1 MAAPIQL
8 NANLNLNPASINA
21 SAKQVQQ
28 ALGRITGQAS
38 EFQKSLDASTAR
50 VFAFGATTAVIAGVG
65 TAFKKLIGT
74 TITVQDEL
82 IKINAILGASAK
94 DFGAFRDAIFN
105 AAKSTGQSFQTVAAG
120 AGELAR
126 QGLNAAETSKR
137 LEAAMILTRVSGL
150 GAEQSVKALTAAING
165 FQSAGLTAVDVTNR
179 LVAVDTRF
187 AVSAQ
192 DLADGFSRAGST
204 AEDAGVSFNQLLGLI
219 TAVEQKTA
227 RGGAVIGNA
236 FKSIF
241 TRLSRGKTIDQL
253 QQLGVEIDASQSGVQ
268 KLEALSNALEKISDP
283 TKASA
288 IKELAGGVFQIN
300 VVSAALK
307 DLSSETS
314 IFAKATDAAANA
326 GNDAF
331 ERNAELSKS
340 LASQINL
347 LVVSVT
353 DFAEKV
359 GSITFG
365 PLLED
370 LISVASKASDVLGNA
385 LTADTIGG
393 KFIAGFFK
401 VVGKFIAGPGLVLI
415 TKAFFNIFRMV
426 TKFAAEGFKSVMA
439 MGSQAEKV
447 KSIESGIVDLLGKD
461 AKLRAVLNSKTATQ
475 AQKEQAVINA
485 IKAEN
490 RLLVQQQLILTN
502 IANVASR
509 RGVAGYDAGKGF
521 TGKGGKKFAAGF
533 QQEEAT
539 AMMLGASP
547 NVSAH
552 YGKGTIGGQRF
563 IMNDQ
568 EKEIPNFGSNGDSAV
583 IPMYARGYPVGNPAG
598 YARGRPRKIKQLNAD
613 ERYGMIVAESG
624 SKTTQDLFISQTS
637 RGISATKGAGDNSVA
652 KVTVPTYRLNNSKA
666 KGGMNKHRNS
676 LVRKYTDL
684 FTSDSITMAKMI
696 SGGEMPDPVRA
707 KDIKKTLNAGSA
719 KSSIGSVFESGVGA
733 LLSTDDFKDFQNR
746 AAGSLMDFKGNSLTN
761 LKGGVNPFNI
771 PPSTVGIEA
780 KHSSS
785 LAGGAAE
792 KIYKILGAPVTAA
805 EKRNKI
811 KPSERERRRAFQ
823 QKGKAA
829 GHIPRYAAGTTN
841 VNSRRHRARRFVGNS
856 RLSQDFMQL
865 GQGVSSGVN
874 RVKDSGVG
882 RRISS
887 ATQNNQKFMQNEGS
901 GFKMMAMSMAL
912 SGAASGLDSL
922 AASAKEAGNETGALA
937 ANTGS
942 AAAQTAS
949 MGAMFGPLGAGIG
962 AAVGALGSLTMAVF
976 EQRKAMHQAKADL
989 ETTNEVIS
997 NRQGGMARERAAR
1010 KEFGFISGDSIF
1022 KEAQKQQEA
1031 GMGDRTK
1038 DITRLQTILN
1048 TSQSIQELD
1057 DASDQLVKVYK
1068 EVGEAM
1074 SIRRNIEDLEKSI
1087 DATTKRLKSVQLAA
1101 GEKISKFK
1109 SDIFNQQVM
1118 NTAGSSLLGSMK
1130 GPQAASL
1137 QRQLSTNSDI
1147 LGVSNAQAGL
1157 QEAKLDES
1165 NLVVGSEEQIKAAQA
1180 TRQASDSFKAKIV
1193 AAATNMQVR
1202 MNAITDRT
1210 EAIRIE
1216 GEQNRME
1223 MVRNSFSGLAS
1234 SFTSGKF
1241 DIGNAIGIG
1250 KQIAAERDPQR
1261 KAQMAAELEAEMDAK
1276 GVAQAVRDIVLK
1288 ASGVSSKS
1296 MADATMTNQF
1306 ENVPKNLRGK
1316 IRGTFNKE
1324 GNKKAAELD
1333 AEAEVLKAELE
1344 ALKKKFKKLN
1354 TNFNVDGVVASIADL
1369 NKNLSDASSNLSSF
1383 ASATNSV
1390 TSIAS
1395 KVTKATADISTLT
1408 DMNIV
1413 VIDKLKTRI
1422 ETLESELESI
1432 KPKE

>member
-21 SAKQVQQ
+21 SARQVQQ

-65 TAFKKLIGT
+65 TAFKRLIST

-94 DFGAFRDAIFN
+94 DFGAFRDAVFN
-105 AAKSTGQSFQTVAAG
+105 AAKATGQSFQTVAAG

-204 AEDAGVSFNQLLGLI
+204 AEDAGVSFNELLGLI

-268 KLEALSNALEKISDP
+268 KLEALSNALAKISDP

-326 GNDAF
+326 GNDGF

-385 LTADTIGG
+385 LEADTIGG
-393 KFIAGFFK
+393 KFISGFFK

-439 MGSQAEKV
+439 MGSQAEKI

-461 AKLRAVLNSKTATQ
+461 EKLRTILNSKTATQ
-475 AQKEQAVINA
+475 AQKEQAVISA
-485 IKAEN
+485 IKTEN
-490 RLLVQQQLILTN
+490 QLLVQQQQILTN
-502 IANVASR
+502 IANVAAR
-509 RGVAGYDAGKGF
+509 RGVSGYGAGKGF

-533 QQEEAT
+533 RQEEAT

-547 NVSAH
+547 DVSAH
-552 YGKGTIGGQRF
+552 YGKGTIGGKRF
-563 IMNDQ
+563 IMNSQ

-583 IPMYARGYPVGNPAG
+583 IPMYARGY
-598 YARGRPRKIKQLNAD
+598 ARGRPRKIKQLNAD
-613 ERYGMIVAESG
+613 QRYGMIVAESG
-624 SKTTQDLFISQTS
+624 SKTAQDFFISQTS

-771 PPSTVGIEA
+771 PPSTEGIEA

-805 EKRNKI
+805 EKRDKI
-811 KPSERERRRAFQ
+811 KPSEREGRRAFQ
-823 QKGKAA
+823 QKAIKRKGKAA
-829 GHIPRYAAGTTN
+829 GHMPRYAAGTTN
-841 VNSRRHRARRFVGNS
+841 VNSRIHRMKRS
-856 RLSQDFMQL
+856 QL
-865 GQGVSSGVN
+865 GQRFGAASASS
-874 RVKDSGVG
+874 
-882 RRISS
+882 
-887 ATQNNQKFMQNEGS
+887 QKFMQTEGG
-901 GFKMMAMSMAL
+901 GFKMMGLGMAL
-912 SGAASGLDSL
+912 SAASSGLDSL
-922 AASAKEAGNETGALA
+922 AASSREAGNTNTALA
-937 ANTGS
+937 ASTGS
-942 AAAQTAS
+942 AAMQTAS
-949 MGAMFGPLGAGIG
+949 MGAMFGPLGAAIG
-962 AAVGALGSLTMAVF
+962 GAVGALGGLAMAVL
-976 EQRKAMHQAKADL
+976 EQREAMHQAEASL
-989 ETTNEVIS
+989 ENTQEVMA
-997 NRQGGMARERAAR
+997 NRQRGRGRERAAR
-1010 KEFGFISGDSIF
+1010 EEFGFVSGDSIF
-1022 KEAQKQQEA
+1022 KEAQKQTKA
-1031 GMGDRTK
+1031 GMSDRTK

-1048 TSQSIQELD
+1048 TSESIQELD
-1057 DASDQLVKVYK
+1057 DASDQLIKVYE
-1068 EVGEAM
+1068 EVGKAM
-1074 SIRRNIEDLEKSI
+1074 SIRRNIEDLKKSI
-1087 DATTKRLKSVQLAA
+1087 DATTKKLKSIQLAA
-1101 GEKISKFK
+1101 GEKISKFQ

-1118 NTAGSSLLGSMK
+1118 NTAGSTLLGSMQ

-1147 LGVSNAQAGL
+1147 LGVSSAQAGL
-1157 QEAKLDES
+1157 QQAKVDES

-1180 TRQASDSFKAKIV
+1180 TRKAADSFKAKIV

-1202 MNAITDRT
+1202 MNAINERA
-1210 EAIRIE
+1210 EAIKDE
-1216 GEQNRME
+1216 GERNRME

-1241 DIGNAIGIG
+1241 DIGNAIGVG
-1250 KQIAAERDPQR
+1250 KRIAAERDPQR

-1276 GVAQAVRDIVLK
+1276 GVAQAVKDIVLK

-1306 ENVPKNLRGK
+1306 ENVPKNLRGE

-1324 GNKKAAELD
+1324 GRDKQKALD
-1333 AEAEVLKAELE
+1333 EEAEVFRKELGSVR
-1344 ALKKKFKKLN
+1344 AKFKKLN
-1354 TNFNVDGVVASIADL
+1354 DNFDVDGVVSSVGRL
-1369 NKNLSDASSNLSSF
+1369 NKNLIDAGNNMSAF
-1383 ASATNSV
+1383 ANATGSITSV
-1390 TSIAS
+1390 AS
-1395 KVTKATADISTLT
+1395 KVTKATTDISVLT
-1408 DMNIV
+1408 DMNIL

-1422 ETLESELESI
+1422 ETLEGELESI

>member
-65 TAFKKLIGT
+65 TAFKKLIST

-94 DFGAFRDAIFN
+94 DFGAFRDAVFN
-105 AAKSTGQSFQTVAAG
+105 AAKATGQSFQTVAAG

-204 AEDAGVSFNQLLGLI
+204 AEDAGVSFNELLGLI

-268 KLEALSNALEKISDP
+268 KLEALSNALGKISDP

-370 LISVASKASDVLGNA
+370 LISVASKASDVLGGA
-385 LTADTIGG
+385 LEADTIGG
-393 KFIAGFFK
+393 KFISGFFK

-461 AKLRAVLNSKTATQ
+461 AKLRTILNSKTATQ

-502 IANVASR
+502 IANVAAR
-509 RGVAGYDAGKGF
+509 RGVSGYDAGKGF
-521 TGKGGKKFAAGF
+521 TGKGGKKFASGF
-533 QQEEAT
+533 QQEEAA

-547 NVSAH
+547 DVSAH

-563 IMNDQ
+563 IMNSQ

-583 IPMYARGYPVGNPAG
+583 IPMYARGYAK
-598 YARGRPRKIKQLNAD
+598 GRPRKIKQLNAD
-613 ERYGMIVAESG
+613 QRYGMIVAESG
-624 SKTTQDLFISQTS
+624 SKTDQDFFISQTS

-652 KVTVPTYRLNNSKA
+652 KVNVPTYRLNNSKA

-684 FTSDSITMAKMI
+684 FTNDSITMAKMI

-707 KDIKKTLNAGSA
+707 KDIKKTLNKGSA

-746 AAGSLMDFKGNSLTN
+746 AAGSLMDFRGNSLTN

-771 PPSTVGIEA
+771 PPSTEGIEA

-811 KPSERERRRAFQ
+811 KPSAREKRRAFQ

-829 GHIPRYAAGTTN
+829 GHMPRYAAGTTN
-841 VNSRRHRARRFVGNS
+841 VNSRMHRIKR
-856 RLSQDFMQL
+856 SQFGQNFGSAVSKNQNFMQ
-865 GQGVSSGVN
+865 
-874 RVKDSGVG
+874 
-882 RRISS
+882 
-887 ATQNNQKFMQNEGS
+887 TEGG
-901 GFKMMAMSMAL
+901 GFKMMGLGMAL
-912 SGAASGLDSL
+912 SGASAGLDSL
-922 AASAKEAGNETGALA
+922 AASAKEAGNSNGALA
-937 ANTGS
+937 ASTGS
-942 AAAQTAS
+942 AAMQTAS
-949 MGAMFGPLGAGIG
+949 MGAMFGPLGAAIG
-962 AAVGALGSLTMAVF
+962 GVVGALGSLAMAVF
-976 EQRKAMHQAKADL
+976 DQRDEAEKAEAAL
-989 ETTNEVIS
+989 ENTQKVIA
-997 NRQGGMARERAAR
+997 NRQGGMAKERAAR
-1010 KEFGFISGDSIF
+1010 NEFGFVSGHDAF
-1022 KEAQKQQEA
+1022 KEAQDQKNA
-1031 GMGDRTK
+1031 GMGDRAK

-1048 TSQSIQELD
+1048 TSESIQELD
-1057 DASDQLVKVYK
+1057 DASDQLIKVYK

-1087 DATTKRLKSVQLAA
+1087 DATTKKLKSVQLAA
-1101 GEKISKFK
+1101 GEKISKFQ

-1118 NTAGSSLLGSMK
+1118 NTAGSTLLGSMK

-1147 LGVSNAQAGL
+1147 LGVSSAQSGL
-1157 QEAKLDES
+1157 QKAKLDES

-1180 TRQASDSFKAKIV
+1180 TRQAADSFKAKIV
-1193 AAATNMQVR
+1193 TAATNMQVR

-1210 EAIRIE
+1210 EAIRIA
-1216 GEQNRME
+1216 GEQNRID

-1241 DIGNAIGIG
+1241 DVGNAIGIG

-1261 KAQMAAELEAEMDAK
+1261 KAQMAAELEAEMNAK
-1276 GVAQAVRDIVLK
+1276 GVAQLVRDIVLE

-1306 ENVPKNLRGK
+1306 ENVPKNLRGQ

-1324 GNKKAAELD
+1324 ENKKAAELD
-1333 AEAEVLKAELE
+1333 AEAAVLKTELE
-1344 ALKKKFKKLN
+1344 ALRKKFKNLN
-1354 TNFNVDGVVASIADL
+1354 ENFNVDGVVTSIANL
-1369 NKNLSDASSNLSSF
+1369 NTNLSAASTNLSSF

-1395 KVTKATADISTLT
+1395 KVTKATADISILT

-1422 ETLESELESI
+1422 ETLEGELESI

>member
-65 TAFKKLIGT
+65 TAFKKLIST

-82 IKINAILGASAK
+82 IKINAILGASTK
-94 DFGAFRDAIFN
+94 DFGAFRDAVFN

-179 LVAVDTRF
+179 LIAVDTRF

-204 AEDAGVSFNQLLGLI
+204 AEDAGVSFNELLGLI

-268 KLEALSNALEKISDP
+268 KLEALSNALAKISDP

-385 LTADTIGG
+385 LEADTIGG
-393 KFIAGFFK
+393 KFISGFFK
-401 VVGKFIAGPGLVLI
+401 VVGKFIAGPGLILI

-461 AKLRAVLNSKTATQ
+461 AKLRATLNSKTATQ

-502 IANVASR
+502 IANVAAR
-509 RGVAGYDAGKGF
+509 RGVSGYGAGKGF
-521 TGKGGKKFAAGF
+521 TGKGGNKFASGF
-533 QQEEAT
+533 QQEEAA

-547 NVSAH
+547 DVSAH
-552 YGKGTIGGQRF
+552 YGKGTIGGRRF
-563 IMNDQ
+563 IMNSQ

-613 ERYGMIVAESG
+613 QRYGMIVAESG
-624 SKTTQDLFISQTS
+624 SKTDQDFFISQTS
-637 RGISATKGAGDNSVA
+637 RGISATKGSGDNTVA
-652 KVTVPTYRLNNSKA
+652 KVNVPTYRLNNQKA

-684 FTSDSITMAKMI
+684 FTNDSITMAKMI

-707 KDIKKTLNAGSA
+707 KNIKRTLNKGSA

-746 AAGSLMDFKGNSLTN
+746 AAGSLMDFRGNSLTN

-771 PPSTVGIEA
+771 PPSTEGIEA

-792 KIYKILGAPVTAA
+792 KIYKILGSPMTAA
-805 EKRNKI
+805 EKRAKI
-811 KPSERERRRAFQ
+811 KPSKLEARRAFQ

-829 GHIPRYAAGTTN
+829 GHMPRYAAGTRN
-841 VNSRRHRARRFVGNS
+841 VNSRIHRIRR
-856 RLSQDFMQL
+856 SQFGQNFGSAVSSNQNFMQ
-865 GQGVSSGVN
+865 
-874 RVKDSGVG
+874 
-882 RRISS
+882 
-887 ATQNNQKFMQNEGS
+887 TEGG
-901 GFKMMAMSMAL
+901 GFKMMGLGMAL
-912 SGAASGLDSL
+912 SAASSGLDSL
-922 AASAKEAGNETGALA
+922 AASAKEAGNSNGALA
-937 ANTGS
+937 ASTGS
-942 AAAQTAS
+942 AAMQTAS
-949 MGAMFGPLGAGIG
+949 MGAMFGPLGAAIG
-962 AAVGALGSLTMAVF
+962 GVVGALGSLAMAVF
-976 EQRKAMHQAKADL
+976 DQIDEAEKAEAAL
-989 ETTNEVIS
+989 ENTREVIA
-997 NRQGGMARERAAR
+997 NRQEGMAKERAAR
-1010 KEFGFISGDSIF
+1010 NEFGFVSGHDAF
-1022 KEAQKQQEA
+1022 KEAQNQKDA

-1048 TSQSIQELD
+1048 TSDSIQELD
-1057 DASDQLVKVYK
+1057 DASNQLVKVYK
-1068 EVGEAM
+1068 EVGKAM

-1087 DATTKRLKSVQLAA
+1087 DATTKKLKSVQLAA
-1101 GEKISKFK
+1101 GEKISKFQ

-1118 NTAGSSLLGSMK
+1118 NTAGSTLLGSMQ

-1147 LGVSNAQAGL
+1147 LGVSSAQAGL
-1157 QEAKLDES
+1157 QKAKVDES

-1210 EAIRIE
+1210 EAIRIA
-1216 GEQNRME
+1216 GEQNRIE

-1241 DIGNAIGIG
+1241 DIGNAIGVG

-1261 KAQMAAELEAEMDAK
+1261 KAQMAAELEAEMNAK
-1276 GVAQAVRDIVLK
+1276 GVAQAVRDIILK

-1296 MADATMTNQF
+1296 MADATMANQF
-1306 ENVPKNLRGK
+1306 ENVPKNLRGQ

-1324 GNKKAAELD
+1324 ENKKAAELD
-1333 AEAEVLKAELE
+1333 AEAAVLKTELE
-1344 ALKKKFKKLN
+1344 SLKKKFKNLN
-1354 TNFNVDGVVASIADL
+1354 ENFNVDGVVTSIANL
-1369 NKNLSDASSNLSSF
+1369 NTNLSAASTNLSSF

-1422 ETLESELESI
+1422 ETLEGELESI

>member
-65 TAFKKLIGT
+65 TAFKKLIST

-82 IKINAILGASAK
+82 IKINAILGASTK
-94 DFGAFRDAIFN
+94 DFGAFRDAVFN
-105 AAKSTGQSFQTVAAG
+105 AAKATGQSFQTVAAG

-204 AEDAGVSFNQLLGLI
+204 AEDAGVSFNELLGLI

-268 KLEALSNALEKISDP
+268 KLEALSNALAKISDP

-385 LTADTIGG
+385 LEADTIGG
-393 KFIAGFFK
+393 KFISGFFK
-401 VVGKFIAGPGLVLI
+401 VVGKFIAGPGLILI

-439 MGSQAEKV
+439 MGSQAEKI

-461 AKLRAVLNSKTATQ
+461 AKLRTILNSKTATQ
-475 AQKEQAVINA
+475 AQKEQAVISA
-485 IKAEN
+485 IKREN
-490 RLLVQQQLILTN
+490 QLLVKQQQILTN
-502 IANVASR
+502 IANVAAR
-509 RGVAGYDAGKGF
+509 RGVSGYGAGKGF

-533 QQEEAT
+533 RQEEAA

-547 NVSAH
+547 DVKAH
-552 YGKGTIGGQRF
+552 YGEGTINGQNF
-563 IMNDQ
+563 IMNNQ
-568 EKEIPNFGSNGDSAV
+568 EIEEKNAFPNGDSAV
-583 IPMYARGYPVGNPAG
+583 IPLYARGYPVGNPAG
-598 YARGRPRKIKQLNAD
+598 YKKRGRPRKIQQLNAD
-613 ERYGMIVAESG
+613 QRYGMIVAESG
-624 SKTTQDLFISQTS
+624 SKTDQDFFISQTS
-637 RGISATKGAGDNSVA
+637 RGISATKGAGDNTVA
-652 KVTVPTYRLNNSKA
+652 KVNVPTYRLNNQKA

-676 LVRKYTDL
+676 LIRKYTDL
-684 FTSDSITMAKMI
+684 FTNDSITMAKMI
-696 SGGEMPDPVRA
+696 SGGQLPDPAKA
-707 KDIKKTLNAGSA
+707 KDIKETLNKGSA

-733 LLSTDDFKDFQNR
+733 LLSDDDFKDFQNR
-746 AAGSLMDFKGNSLTN
+746 AAGSLMDFRGNSLTN

-771 PPSTVGIEA
+771 PTSTVGVEA

-805 EKRNKI
+805 EKRAKI
-811 KPSERERRRAFQ
+811 KPSKREARRAFQ
-823 QKGKAA
+823 QKGRAA
-829 GHIPRYAAGTTN
+829 GHMPRYATGHMPRYAAGTTN
-841 VNSRRHRARRFVGNS
+841 VNSRIHRMKRS
-856 RLSQDFMQL
+856 QL
-865 GQGVSSGVN
+865 GQRFGAASASS
-874 RVKDSGVG
+874 
-882 RRISS
+882 
-887 ATQNNQKFMQNEGS
+887 QKFMQTEGG
-901 GFKMMAMSMAL
+901 GFKMMGLGMAL
-912 SGAASGLDSL
+912 SAASSGLDSL
-922 AASAKEAGNETGALA
+922 AASSREAGNTNTALA
-937 ANTGS
+937 ASTGS
-942 AAAQTAS
+942 AAMQTAS
-949 MGAMFGPLGAGIG
+949 MGAMFGPLGAAIG
-962 AAVGALGSLTMAVF
+962 GAVGALGGLAMAVL
-976 EQRKAMHQAKADL
+976 EQREEMHQAKAAL
-989 ETTNEVIS
+989 ENTQEVVA
-997 NRQGGMARERAAR
+997 NRQAGMARERAAR
-1010 KEFGFISGDSIF
+1010 EEFSFFSGDSIF
-1022 KEAQKQQEA
+1022 KEAQKQTKA
-1031 GMGDRTK
+1031 GMSDKTK

-1048 TSQSIQELD
+1048 TSDSIQELD
-1057 DASDQLVKVYK
+1057 DASNQLVKVYQ
-1068 EVGEAM
+1068 EVGKAM
-1074 SIRRNIEDLEKSI
+1074 SIRRNIKDLEDSI
-1087 DATTKRLKSVQLAA
+1087 DATTKKLKSIQLSA
-1101 GEKISKFK
+1101 GEKISKFQ

-1118 NTAGSSLLGSMK
+1118 NTAGSTLLGSMR

-1147 LGVSNAQAGL
+1147 LGVSSAQAGL
-1157 QEAKLDES
+1157 QQAKLDES

-1180 TRQASDSFKAKIV
+1180 TRKAADSFKAKIV

-1202 MNAITDRT
+1202 MNAINERA
-1210 EAIRIE
+1210 EAIKDE
-1216 GEQNRME
+1216 GERNRME

-1241 DIGNAIGIG
+1241 DVGKAIGVAKGISS
-1250 KQIAAERDPQR
+1250 ERDPEV
-1261 KAQMAAELEAEMDAK
+1261 KAQRAAELQAEFTAK
-1276 GVAQAVRDIVLK
+1276 GISQAVQDIILK
-1288 ASGVSSKS
+1288 RGGLDPNKLDS
-1296 MADATMTNQF
+1296 ATMANKF
-1306 ENVPKNLRGK
+1306 APIANKGLRDE
-1316 IRGTFNKE
+1316 IRGTFNQEGKE
-1324 GNKKAAELD
+1324 KQKALD
-1333 AEAEVLKAELE
+1333 EEAEVLKKELGSVR
-1344 ALKKKFKKLN
+1344 AKFKKLN
-1354 TNFNVDGVVASIADL
+1354 DNFDVDGVVSSVGLL
-1369 NKNLSDASSNLSSF
+1369 NKNLIDAGKNMSAF
-1383 ASATNSV
+1383 ANATGSITSV
-1390 TSIAS
+1390 AS
-1395 KVTKATADISTLT
+1395 KVTKATTEISVLT
-1408 DMNIV
+1408 DMNIE

-1422 ETLESELESI
+1422 TTLEGELQSL
-1432 KPKE
+1432 KPKG

>member
-65 TAFKKLIGT
+65 TAFKRLIST

-94 DFGAFRDAIFN
+94 DFGAFRDAVFN
-105 AAKSTGQSFQTVAAG
+105 AAKATGQSFQTVAAG

-204 AEDAGVSFNQLLGLI
+204 AEDAGVSFNELLGLI

-253 QQLGVEIDASQSGVQ
+253 QELGVEIDASQSGVK

-370 LISVASKASDVLGNA
+370 LISVASKASEVLGGA
-385 LTADTIGG
+385 LEADTIGG
-393 KFIAGFFK
+393 KFISGFFK
-401 VVGKFIAGPGLVLI
+401 VVGKFIAGPGLILI

-426 TKFAAEGFKSVMA
+426 TKFAAEGFKSIMA
-439 MGSQAEKV
+439 MGSQAEKL
-447 KSIESGIVDLLGKD
+447 KSIEGGIVDLLGKD
-461 AKLRAVLNSKTATQ
+461 AKLRTILNSKTATQ
-475 AQKEQAVINA
+475 AQKEQAVISA
-485 IKAEN
+485 IKTEN
-490 RLLVQQQLILTN
+490 QLLVQQQQILTN
-502 IANVASR
+502 IANVAAR
-509 RGVAGYDAGKGF
+509 RGVSGYGGAGKGF
-521 TGKGGKKFAAGF
+521 TGKGGKKFASGF
-533 QQEEAT
+533 QQEEAA

-547 NVSAH
+547 DVKAH
-552 YGKGTIGGQRF
+552 YGRGTIGGQRF
-563 IMNDQ
+563 IMNSQ

-583 IPMYARGYPVGNPAG
+583 VPIYARGYPAGNPAG
-598 YARGRPRKIKQLNAD
+598 YAKGRPRKMQQLNAD
-613 ERYGMIVAESG
+613 QRYGMIVAESG
-624 SKTTQDLFISQTS
+624 SKTAQDFFISQTS
-637 RGISATKGAGDNSVA
+637 RGISATKGATANSVA
-652 KVTVPTYRLNNSKA
+652 KVNVPTYRLNNSRA
-666 KGGMNKHRNS
+666 KGGMNKHRNG

-684 FTSDSITMAKMI
+684 FTKDSISMAKMI
-696 SGGEMPDPVRA
+696 SGNQLPDPA
-707 KDIKKTLNAGSA
+707 KMADIKKTLNKGSA
-719 KSSIGSVFESGVGA
+719 TSAIGSVFESGVGA
-733 LLSTDDFKDFQNR
+733 LLTDNDFQDFQNR
-746 AAGSLMDFKGNSLTN
+746 AAGSLMDFTGNSVSK
-761 LKGGVNPFNI
+761 LKGGVNPFGIGAN
-771 PPSTVGIEA
+771 TVGLEA
-780 KHSSS
+780 KYSSN

-805 EKRNKI
+805 EKRAKI
-811 KPSERERRRAFQ
+811 KPNKREARRAFQ
-823 QKGKAA
+823 RKGKAA
-829 GHIPRYAAGTTN
+829 GHIPKYFRGYSSPSYMQKGLGRTN
-841 VNSRRHRARRFVGNS
+841 VNRQGLSMPKMGNPFRGGGAS
-856 RLSQDFMQL
+856 MK
-865 GQGVSSGVN
+865 QGIKSSGTI
-874 RVKDSGVG
+874 GAG
-882 RRISS
+882 L
-887 ATQNNQKFMQNEGS
+887 
-901 GFKMMAMSMAL
+901 AL
-912 SGAASGLDSL
+912 SGASMALDSL
-922 AASAKEAGNETGALA
+922 EASAKAAGDENQAMA
-937 ANTGS
+937 AGVAS
-942 AAAQTAS
+942 ATAQTAS
-949 MGAMFGPLGAGIG
+949 MGAMFGPVGAAIG
-962 AAVGALGSLTMAVF
+962 AVVGLLGSLGLA
-976 EQRKAMHQAKADL
+976 L
-989 ETTNEVIS
+989 L
-997 NRQGGMARERAAR
+997 
-1010 KEFGFISGDSIF
+1010 DSIEQLEKAEKDLSNAKNVRVARTNDRKTENQARNRIGTTSEAF
-1022 KEAQKQQEA
+1022 QEAQNQAGFGLKDYTQEIKKA
-1031 GMGDRTK
+1031 QNTLR
-1038 DITRLQTILN
+1038 
-1048 TSQSIQELD
+1048 TSQNVQELHM
-1057 DASDQLVKVYK
+1057 ASDQLTAAYNAVADNM
-1068 EVGEAM
+1068 EVMDKMKDLGKAIAET
-1074 SIRRNIEDLEKSI
+1074 SNELRKIRNSARE
-1087 DATTKRLKSVQLAA
+1087 SV
-1101 GEKISKFK
+1101 SKFK
-1109 SDIFNQQVM
+1109 SDVFNQQVM
-1118 NTAGSSLLGSMK
+1118 NSAGSTLLGSMK
-1130 GPQAASL
+1130 QTPQAVSL
-1137 QRQLSTNSDI
+1137 QSQLSTNSDM
-1147 LGVSNAQAGL
+1147 LNVASAQAGL
-1157 QEAKLDES
+1157 QGAKLDEAD
-1165 NLVVGSEEQIKAAQA
+1165 LVVGSDEQIKAAQA
-1180 TRQASDSFKAKIV
+1180 TRQASDLFKAKIV
-1193 AAATNMQVR
+1193 AAATNMQAR
-1202 MNAITDRT
+1202 MNAINQRAADLQN
-1210 EAIRIE
+1210 ES
-1216 GEQNRME
+1216 EQNRME
-1223 MVRNSFSGLAS
+1223 MVRNSFSGLVS
-1234 SFTSGKF
+1234 SATSGKF
-1241 DIGNAIGIG
+1241 DIGNAIGVG

-1261 KAQMAAELEAEMDAK
+1261 KAQMAAELEAEMNAK
-1276 GVAQAVRDIVLK
+1276 GVAQAVRDIILK

-1296 MADATMTNQF
+1296 MADATMTNKY
-1306 ENVPKNLRGK
+1306 ENVPKNLRGE

-1324 GNKKAAELD
+1324 GNKKQKDLD
-1333 AEAEVLKAELE
+1333 AEAIALDGELKA
-1344 ALKKKFKKLN
+1344 LKNKFKKLN
-1354 TNFNVDGVVASIADL
+1354 TTFNVDGVVTSIADL
-1369 NKNLSDASSNLSSF
+1369 NKNLSDASSKLGSF

-1408 DMNIV
+1408 DSNITLV
-1413 VIDKLKTRI
+1413 GKLQTKI
-1422 ETLESELESI
+1422 EKLEGELESL

>member
-65 TAFKKLIGT
+65 TAFKKLIST

-94 DFGAFRDAIFN
+94 DFGAFRDAVFN
-105 AAKSTGQSFQTVAAG
+105 AAKATGQSFQTVAAG

-204 AEDAGVSFNQLLGLI
+204 AEDAGVSFNELLGLI

-268 KLEALSNALEKISDP
+268 KLEALSNALGKISDP

-370 LISVASKASDVLGNA
+370 LISVASKASDVLGGA
-385 LTADTIGG
+385 LEADTIGG
-393 KFIAGFFK
+393 KFISGFFK

-461 AKLRAVLNSKTATQ
+461 AKLRTILNSKTATQ

-502 IANVASR
+502 IANVAAR
-509 RGVAGYDAGKGF
+509 RGVSGYDAGKGF
-521 TGKGGKKFAAGF
+521 TGKGGKKFASGF
-533 QQEEAT
+533 QQEEAA

-547 NVSAH
+547 DVSAH

-563 IMNDQ
+563 IMNSQ
-568 EKEIPNFGSNGDSAV
+568 EKEIPNFGGNGDSAV
-583 IPMYARGYPVGNPAG
+583 IPMYARGYAK
-598 YARGRPRKIKQLNAD
+598 GRPRKIKQLNAD
-613 ERYGMIVAESG
+613 QRYGMIVAESG
-624 SKTTQDLFISQTS
+624 SKTDQDFFISQTS

-652 KVTVPTYRLNNSKA
+652 KVNVPTYRLNNSKA

-684 FTSDSITMAKMI
+684 FTNDSITMAKMI

-707 KDIKKTLNAGSA
+707 KDIKKTLNKGSA

-771 PPSTVGIEA
+771 PPSTEGIEA

-792 KIYKILGAPVTAA
+792 KIYKILGAPMTAA
-805 EKRNKI
+805 EKQI
-811 KPSERERRRAFQ
+811 KPSKREARRAFKY
-823 QKGKAA
+823 KGKAA

-841 VNSRRHRARRFVGNS
+841 VNSRRHRARRFAGNS
-856 RLSQDFMQL
+856 RLGQDFMQL

-874 RVKDSGVG
+874 RVRDSGVG
-882 RRISS
+882 QRISS
-887 ATQNNQKFMQNEGS
+887 ATQNNQQFMQNEGS

-912 SGAASGLDSL
+912 SGAAAGLDSL
-922 AASAKEAGNETGALA
+922 AASAKEAGNETGAMA
-937 ANTGS
+937 ASTGS
-942 AAAQTAS
+942 AAMQTAS
-949 MGAMFGPLGAGIG
+949 MGAMFGPLGAAIG
-962 AAVGALGSLTMAVF
+962 GVVGALGSLAMAVF
-976 EQRKAMHQAKADL
+976 DQRDEAEKAEAAL
-989 ETTNEVIS
+989 ENTQKVIA

-1010 KEFGFISGDSIF
+1010 NEFGFVSGHDAF
-1022 KEAQKQQEA
+1022 KEAQDQKNA
-1031 GMGDRTK
+1031 GMGDRAK

-1048 TSQSIQELD
+1048 TSESIQELD
-1057 DASDQLVKVYK
+1057 DASDQLIKVYK

-1087 DATTKRLKSVQLAA
+1087 DATTKKLKSVQLAA
-1101 GEKISKFK
+1101 GEKISKFQ

-1118 NTAGSSLLGSMK
+1118 NTAGSTLLGSMK

-1137 QRQLSTNSDI
+1137 QSQLSTNSDI
-1147 LGVSNAQAGL
+1147 LGVSNAQSGL
-1157 QEAKLDES
+1157 QKAKLDES
-1165 NLVVGSEEQIKAAQA
+1165 SLVVGSEEQIKAAQA

-1210 EAIRIE
+1210 EAIRIA
-1216 GEQNRME
+1216 GEQNRID

-1241 DIGNAIGIG
+1241 DVGNAIGIG

-1261 KAQMAAELEAEMDAK
+1261 KAQMAAELEAEMNAK
-1276 GVAQAVRDIVLK
+1276 GVAQLVRDIVLE

-1306 ENVPKNLRGK
+1306 ENVPKNLRGE

-1324 GNKKAAELD
+1324 GNKKQKDLD
-1333 AEAEVLKAELE
+1333 AEAIALDGELKALR
-1344 ALKKKFKKLN
+1344 KKFKNLN
-1354 TNFNVDGVVASIADL
+1354 ENFNVDGVVTSIANL
-1369 NKNLSDASSNLSSF
+1369 NTNLSAASTNLSSF

-1395 KVTKATADISTLT
+1395 KVTKATADISILT

-1422 ETLESELESI
+1422 ETLEGELESI

>member
-65 TAFKKLIGT
+65 TAFKRLIST

-82 IKINAILGASAK
+82 IKINAILGASTK
-94 DFGAFRDAIFN
+94 DFGAFRDAVFN

-204 AEDAGVSFNQLLGLI
+204 AEDAGVSFNELLGLI

-253 QQLGVEIDASQSGVQ
+253 QELGVEIDASQSGVK

-370 LISVASKASDVLGNA
+370 LISVASKASEVLGGA
-385 LTADTIGG
+385 LEADTIGG
-393 KFIAGFFK
+393 KFISGFFK
-401 VVGKFIAGPGLVLI
+401 VVGKFIAGPGLILI

-426 TKFAAEGFKSVMA
+426 TKFAAEGFKSIMA
-439 MGSQAEKV
+439 MGSQAEKL
-447 KSIESGIVDLLGKD
+447 KSIEGGIVDLLGKD

-475 AQKEQAVINA
+475 AQKEQAVISA
-485 IKAEN
+485 IKTEN
-490 RLLVQQQLILTN
+490 QLLVQQQQILTN
-502 IANVASR
+502 IANVAAR
-509 RGVAGYDAGKGF
+509 RGVSGYGGAGKGF

-533 QQEEAT
+533 RQEEAA

-547 NVSAH
+547 DVKAH
-552 YGKGTIGGQRF
+552 YGRGTIGGQRF
-563 IMNDQ
+563 IMNNQEIEQ
-568 EKEIPNFGSNGDSAV
+568 EKAFPNGDSAV
-583 IPMYARGYPVGNPAG
+583 VPLYARGYPVGNPAG
-598 YARGRPRKIKQLNAD
+598 YSKGRPRKIQQLNAD
-613 ERYGMIVAESG
+613 QRYGMIVAESG
-624 SKTTQDLFISQTS
+624 SKTDQDFFISQTS
-637 RGISATKGAGDNSVA
+637 RGISATKGSGDNTVA
-652 KVTVPTYRLNNSKA
+652 KVNVPTYRLNNSKA

-684 FTSDSITMAKMI
+684 FTNDSITMAKMI
-696 SGGEMPDPVRA
+696 SGGQLPDPAKA
-707 KDIKKTLNAGSA
+707 KDIKKTLNKGSA

-733 LLSTDDFKDFQNR
+733 LLSDDDFKDFQNR
-746 AAGSLMDFKGNSLTN
+746 AAGSLMDFRGNSLTN

-780 KHSSS
+780 KHSSN

-811 KPSERERRRAFQ
+811 KPSKREERRAFQ

-829 GHIPRYAAGTTN
+829 GHIPRYAAGTSN
-841 VNSRRHRARRFVGNS
+841 VNSRRHRARRYTADFGQRVSS
-856 RLSQDFMQL
+856 R
-865 GQGVSSGVN
+865 VSSGVD
-874 RVKDSGVG
+874 RVKNSRVG
-882 RRISS
+882 IKVGSELKKSS
-887 ATQNNQKFMQNEGS
+887 EFMESEGS

-912 SGAASGLDSL
+912 SGAAAGLDSL
-922 AASAKEAGNETGALA
+922 AASAEEAGNANGALA
-937 ANTGS
+937 ASTGS

-962 AAVGALGSLTMAVF
+962 AAIGALSNIAMAWY
-976 EQRKAMHQAKADL
+976 EQSKAADQAEKAL
-989 ETTNEVIS
+989 ETTEEVMAKRGLQRGNERKA
-997 NRQGGMARERAAR
+997 RQ
-1010 KEFGFISGDSIF
+1010 EFGFSSGHDIF
-1022 KEAQKQQEA
+1022 LEAQKQQDA
-1031 GMGDRTK
+1031 GMGDRAK
-1038 DITRLQTILN
+1038 VIKRLQTILN
-1048 TSQSIQELD
+1048 TSESIQELD
-1057 DASDQLVKVYK
+1057 DASGQLVNVYK

-1087 DATTKRLKSVQLAA
+1087 DATTKKLKSVQLAA
-1101 GEKISKFK
+1101 GEKISKFQ

-1118 NTAGSSLLGSMK
+1118 NTAGSTLLGSMK

-1147 LGVSNAQAGL
+1147 LGVSSAQAGL
-1157 QEAKLDES
+1157 QQAKLDES

-1180 TRQASDSFKAKIV
+1180 TRQAADSFKAKIV

-1202 MNAITDRT
+1202 MNAINERA
-1210 EAIRIE
+1210 EAIKDE
-1216 GEQNRME
+1216 GERNRME
-1223 MVRNSFSGLAS
+1223 MVRGSFSSLAS
-1234 SFTSGKF
+1234 SFTSGRF
-1241 DIGNAIGIG
+1241 DATRAVGIAKG
-1250 KQIAAERDPQR
+1250 ISAEKDPER
-1261 KAQMAAELEAEMDAK
+1261 KAQMAAELQADFTAK
-1276 GVAQAVRDIVLK
+1276 GISQAIQDIILRRGGLDPNK
-1288 ASGVSSKS
+1288 MDSA
-1296 MADATMTNQF
+1296 AMTNKF
-1306 ENVPKNLRGK
+1306 TPIANKGLRDEIK
-1316 IRGTFNKE
+1316 GTFNAE
-1324 GNKKAAELD
+1324 GKAKQKALD
-1333 AEAEVLKAELE
+1333 EEAAVLKTELE
-1344 ALKKKFKKLN
+1344 SVKAKFKKLN
-1354 TNFNVDGVVASIADL
+1354 DNFNVDGVVTNIADL
-1369 NKNLSDASSNLSSF
+1369 NTNLSTASTNLSSF
-1383 ASATNSV
+1383 AKATSSV

-1395 KVTKATADISTLT
+1395 KVTKATSEISVLT
-1408 DMNIV
+1408 DMNIE

-1422 ETLESELESI
+1422 TTLEGELQSL
-1432 KPKE
+1432 KPKG